1 MSNPWDVPSSAPLRP
16 GVKNEEELFV
26 AVGRALSR
34 WEGLEAEMGGVYA
47 ALTTGPDERYIAPT
61 IRAFGTVTST
71 GSRAEMIAHAAEA
84 FFHPHPATE
93 LEAELKD
100 ILKSYRGWAGR
111 RNDTAHGCST
121 ASDHPDYTDDDQP
134 IVTTY
139 CLCPSHG
146 HSRKWALSMEP
157 FYHYIPHEIEA
168 FGAAFDALGQ
178 RVADFSERL
187 DACRKEQEAEE
198 IG

>member
-1 MSNPWDVPSSAPLRP
+1 
-16 GVKNEEELFV
+16 
-26 AVGRALSR
+26 
-34 WEGLEAEMGGVYA
+34 
-47 ALTTGPDERYIAPT
+47 
-61 IRAFGTVTST
+61 
-71 GSRAEMIAHAAEA
+71 MIAHAAEA

-111 RNDTAHGCST
+111 RNDIAHGCST

-134 IVTTY
+134 VVTTY

-157 FYHYIPHEIEA
+157 FYHYIPREIES
-168 FGAAFDALGQ
+168 FGAAFDALAQ
-178 RVADFSERL
+178 RVADFSEML
-187 DACRKEQEAEE
+187 DAWRKEREAEE